1 MFEFIIS
8 GHRVK
13 IKTMKKYIL
22 FILIVVALFY
32 SSGQTYEQQSL
43 IPNLKQWLPNE
54 PLKAW
59 LSQLQIPYWGRI
71 ISVEERGYYY
81 FIEFLIR
88 KGAHIVTFGVLAVAV
103 FIMTK
108 RYVLTLI
115 ITVVLAIIDEYHQ
128 SLTGGR
134 TPTIQDVYLD
144 TFGVILALLTI
155 YLFIQIKRYLN
166 SK

>member
-1 MFEFIIS
+1 
-8 GHRVK
+8 
-13 IKTMKKYIL
+13 MKKYIL

-88 KGAHIVTFGVLAVAV
+88 KGAHIVTFGALAVAV

-108 RYVLTLI
+108 HYVLTLI
-115 ITVVLAIIDEYHQ
+115 ITVVLAVIDEYHQ

-144 TFGVILALLTI
+144 TIGAILALLTI
-155 YLFIQIKRYLN
+155 YLVIQIKRYLN
-166 SK
+166 SKQ

>member
-1 MFEFIIS
+1 
-8 GHRVK
+8 
-13 IKTMKKYIL
+13 MKKYIL
-22 FILIVVALFY
+22 FILIVVGLFY
-32 SSGQTYEQQSL
+32 SSGQTYEEQSL
-43 IPNLKQWLPNE
+43 IPNLKQWLPGE
-54 PLKAW
+54 PFKAW

-88 KGAHIVTFGVLAVAV
+88 KGAHIVTFGALAIAV

-108 RYVLTLI
+108 RYVFSFVI
-115 ITVVLAIIDEYHQ
+115 VVVLAIVDEYHQ

-144 TFGVILALLTI
+144 AFGAFMSLLTI
-155 YLFIQIKRYLN
+155 YFFRINKSVHR
-166 SK
+166 